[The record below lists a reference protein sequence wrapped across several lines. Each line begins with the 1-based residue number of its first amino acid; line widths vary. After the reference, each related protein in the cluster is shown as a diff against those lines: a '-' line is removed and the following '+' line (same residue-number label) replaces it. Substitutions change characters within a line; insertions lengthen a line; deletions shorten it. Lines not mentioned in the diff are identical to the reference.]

1 MTALE
6 TLRLLVDF
14 GLVVLI
20 WLVQLVIYPG
30 FRHCSPQ
37 GLANWHPV
45 YTGKVSLVVVPLM
58 FGQLGLV
65 GWELW
70 SDPRFSQYLAGG
82 FVLLAWLSTFLQSV
96 PAHAQIAS
104 GRDAF
109 AAVERLI
116 RGNWIRTLAWTAVFV
131 IQAQDTGLL
140 AFLRGD

>member
-1 MTALE
+1 VLD

-37 GLANWHPV
+37 GLAKWHPV
-45 YTGKVSLVVVPLM
+45 YTGKVTLVVAPLM

-65 GWELW
+65 TWELAN
-70 SDPRFSQYLAGG
+70 DPRPSQYLVAGL
-82 FVLLAWLSTFLQSV
+82 VLVAWLSTFLQSV
-96 PAHAQIAS
+96 PAHSQIGS

-109 AAVERLI
+109 GAVERLI
-116 RGNWIRTLAWTAVFV
+116 RGNWVRTFAWTGAFLVD
-131 IQAQDTGLL
+131 AHDTGLL
-140 AFLRGD
+140 AFLRGA